1 MKEYL
6 MICLV
11 LFVII
16 WQLDYAFK
24 THLFTQK
31 KFWILHLIVFI
42 LACVVDNV
50 ISGRPYVIFNPYYIL
65 NIRLIHVPVEN
76 FLFGFDLITLNL
88 ILFESKN
95 KNHGA

>member
-6 MICLV
+6 MLCLF

-16 WQLDYAFK
+16 WQLDCALK
-24 THLFTQK
+24 THLFMQK

-42 LACVVDNV
+42 LASFVDNV
-50 ISGRPYVIFNPYYIL
+50 ISGRPYVIFNPYFIL
-65 NIRLIHVPVEN
+65 NIRLIHVPIEN

-95 KNHGA
+95 KKNGA